1 MDSKLSCAKYE
12 FTMKASD
19 VDSTYHTPIFS
30 TKGENQLWN
39 LRIGPSAKKQAEYLE
54 VFLQAVPSV
63 TELITEGP
71 WISRQGLSCEIY
83 IIDEMACTTVVSKKF
98 KESPFEKFSRKSSG
112 CGWPCFIKKSSLPES
127 FILGICFSMTTAP
140 RVQSSQSVDNAF
152 QYTLPDLATAWG
164 TMLDNPNTAD
174 VVFNVQGTKIYAH
187 KDILRARSA
196 YFRGMFNSGCAES
209 VAKPTES
216 NKPSKRENK
225 STHISTQSS
234 SYRRENA
241 LKALSIQYKPPE
253 PTIPVVDDIT
263 SSSSDLEI
271 VTLESLST
279 DIKVEEGKELNTSDV
294 SKDVNKAN
302 DNNQVSAIDALSKY
316 YEQRLAELQT
326 KLSDAQQAQSL
337 IIDKIQNLQTNFD
350 DFRYSVKRKEEEIS
364 TKEKEIDSLKKSVQ
378 TLVSEF
384 CGVDNIKFSTTISF
398 EDRRSSTKPLP
409 PLQSVSQ
416 SVSQQTQPQRQYHV
430 IEVTDFEPV
439 TYRRFLHF
447 LYTNRIP
454 SEIALP
460 ACLALFKLSDKY
472 QLITVRRAMLL
483 RIETLLTIDN
493 VATILFQQAYLY
505 SDFKQICMEYLLKH
519 YEEVTKTKSFELI
532 LTWSGEYPAFPEVMM
547 EIMRSIPNR
556 DCLAPTIASNNN
568 TDAVVNN

>member
-1 MDSKLSCAKYE
+1 MDNKLSCAKYE

-19 VDSTYHTPIFS
+19 VESTYHTPIFS

-83 IIDEMACTTVVSKKF
+83 IIDEMACTIVVSKKF

-140 RVQSSQSVDNAF
+140 RVQPPQSIDNAF

-196 YFRGMFNSGCAES
+196 YFRGMFNSGCVES
-209 VAKPTES
+209 VAKSTES

-225 STHISTQSS
+225 STHLSMQIPSS
-234 SYRRENA
+234 RRENA
-241 LKALSIQYKPPE
+241 LKTLSVQYKPPE
-253 PTIPVVDDIT
+253 PTTPVIDETV
-263 SSSSDLEI
+263 SSNSDLEI
-271 VTLESLST
+271 ATFENLAIE
-279 DIKVEEGKELNTSDV
+279 IKAEEGKEQSISDVKKTSDT
-294 SKDVNKAN
+294 NR
-302 DNNQVSAIDALSKY
+302 VSAVDTLSKH

-326 KLSDAQQAQSL
+326 KLSDAQQTQSL

-350 DFRYSVKRKEEEIS
+350 DFRDSVKRKEEEII
-364 TKEKEIDSLKKSVQ
+364 TKEKEIVSLKKSLQ

-384 CGVDNIKFSTTISF
+384 CGVDNIKFVNNISF
-398 EDRRSSTKPLP
+398 EDKRSSRVLP
-409 PLQSVSQ
+409 SSQPVSQ
-416 SVSQQTQPQRQYHV
+416 SVSQQQPQRQYHV

-483 RIETLLTIDN
+483 RIETLLTVDN

-505 SDFKQICMEYLLKH
+505 NDFKQICMDYLLKH

-556 DCLAPTIASNNN
+556 DCLTSTTASK
-568 TDAVVNN
+568 

>member
-1 MDSKLSCAKYE
+1 MDNKLSCAKYE

-112 CGWPCFIKKSSLPES
+112 CGWPCFVKKSSLPEN

-140 RVQSSQSVDNAF
+140 RVQSSQSVDNTF

-225 STHISTQSS
+225 STHVSMQSS

-241 LKALSIQYKPPE
+241 LKILSLQYKPPE
-253 PTIPVVDDIT
+253 PTVPLADETT
-263 SSSSDLEI
+263 SSGSDMEI

-279 DIKVEEGKELNTSDV
+279 EIKADEGKDQSTSDV
-294 SKDVNKAN
+294 IKTNVIKTN
-302 DNNQVSAIDALSKY
+302 DINQVSAVDALNKH

-337 IIDKIQNLQTNFD
+337 IINKIQNLQTNFD
-350 DFRYSVKRKEEEIS
+350 DFRDSVKRREEEIT
-364 TKEKEIDSLKKSVQ
+364 TKEKEVDSLKKSIQ
-378 TLVSEF
+378 ILVSEF
-384 CGVDNIKFSTTISF
+384 CGVDNIKFSTNISF
-398 EDRRSSTKPLP
+398 DDKRSSTKPLP
-409 PLQSVSQ
+409 PSQ
-416 SVSQQTQPQRQYHV
+416 SVSQPPQRQYHV

-483 RIETLLTIDN
+483 RIETLLTVDN

-556 DCLAPTIASNNN
+556 DCLTPTVASNNN

>member
-1 MDSKLSCAKYE
+1 MDNKLSCAKYE

-253 PTIPVVDDIT
+253 PTIPVLDDIT

-279 DIKVEEGKELNTSDV
+279 DIKVEEGKELNTSYV

-384 CGVDNIKFSTTISF
+384 CGVDNIKFSTNISF
-398 EDRRSSTKPLP
+398 EDRL
-409 PLQSVSQ
+409 
-416 SVSQQTQPQRQYHV
+416 
-430 IEVTDFEPV
+430 TDFEPV